1 MAKDKVVL
9 AYSGGLDTSVAIKW
23 LQDKYDLD
31 VIAVALDVGQPE
43 DLEAIQKKALDI
55 GAIESLVVDATDE
68 FVANYIAPSI
78 KANALYERVYPV
90 TTSLSRPLIGYYL
103 VEVAKKH
110 GAGAIAHGCTGKGND
125 QVRIETAIM
134 ALHPGIKIIAPQREW
149 AMSREEAIDYA
160 QANGIEIPV
169 TKKSPYSVD
178 ENLWGRSVEAGI
190 LEDPWLEPP
199 PDAYTWTKSPE
210 DAPADASY
218 VDIGF
223 EKGLPNAVDAE
234 KLSLK
239 EIILKINKLAGASGI
254 GRIDMVENR
263 LVGIKSREIYEC
275 PAAIVITAAHQALE
289 SLTLTRELT
298 HYKFGVED
306 AFSRA
311 VYFGHWFSPLTD
323 SLNSF
328 IDTSQE
334 HVTGN
339 VRLKF
344 YKGSCTVAG
353 RKSRYS
359 LYDLGLATYDK
370 NDEFTHMSAEGFIDI
385 WGLPNKVWAKKQG
398 NS

>member
-43 DLEAIQKKALDI
+43 DLGAIQKKALAI

-68 FVANYIAPSI
+68 FVDNYVTPSI
-78 KANALYERVYPV
+78 KANALYERAYPV
-90 TTSLSRPLIGYYL
+90 STSLSRPLIGYYL
-103 VEVAKKH
+103 VDVAKKH
-110 GAGAIAHGCTGKGND
+110 GANAIAHGCTGKGND

-134 ALHPGIKIIAPQREW
+134 ALHPDIKIIAPQREW
-149 AMSREEAIDYA
+149 AMSREEEIEYA
-160 QANGIEIPV
+160 LANNIEVPV
-169 TKKSPYSVD
+169 TKESPYSVD
-178 ENLWGRSVEAGI
+178 ENLWGRSVEAGV

-199 PDAYTWTKSPE
+199 PDAYSWTKEPMKTPDE
-210 DAPADASY
+210 TSY
-218 VDIGF
+218 VEIGF
-223 EKGLPNAVDAE
+223 EKGIPTIIDGE

-239 EIILKINKLAGASGI
+239 EIILILNKAAGDNGV

-275 PAAIVITAAHQALE
+275 PAAIVIISAHQALE

-323 SLNSF
+323 CLKSF
-328 IDTSQE
+328 IDSSQE
-334 HVTGN
+334 HVTGS
-339 VRLKF
+339 VRLKL
-344 YKGSCTVAG
+344 YKGSCTVVG
-353 RKSRYS
+353 RNSKYS
-359 LYDLGLATYDK
+359 LYDHGLATYDQS
-370 NDEFTHMSAEGFIDI
+370 DEFSHMSAKGFIDI
-385 WGLPNKVWAKKQG
+385 WGLPNKVWSKKQG
-398 NS
+398 KS